1 MIRWTDRFVMALAG
15 VALLAGP
22 ANARHRTQYV
32 RPDPGQLAPHEVLD
46 LHYGDVLFHFYQ
58 DDYFAA
64 ITRLLADR
72 QLGLITH
79 HRDEAE
85 LLLGGLYLSLGQH
98 VEAGRIFQALLE
110 TNAPLPVRNRAW
122 YYLAMIWYQ
131 RGYLKESDQALSRIS
146 GTLEPRLEAERAML
160 LAQVQMLQGRY
171 DDAIRTLS
179 AYKGP
184 PDWTAYAKFNLGVAL
199 VRTDRLADAVPLLGA
214 VGALASQSEEML
226 SLRDKANLALGY
238 ALLQGKRPAQARP
251 VLERVR
257 LEGPFSSKAL
267 LGVGWADA
275 QLDEYRKALSPWMA
289 LHDRNLLDAA
299 VQESYLAVP
308 YAFTRLAANGQAAQ
322 YYESAIKSFD
332 AETRRIDDSIGQIRE
347 GKLLDRILTGEKDAD
362 RKDAVGWFWQMKNLP
377 DAPESRYLYEVLAG
391 NEFQEGLKNYRDIEY
406 MRRNIDG
413 WRDSVAAFDDMLV
426 TRGKAYAER
435 LPRADALMHGTDV
448 GKLLQERVD
457 FESRLNE
464 IEKADDYAA
473 LGTPEEQKTWAR
485 LKRIEEF
492 LAAHPDDPDLAEMR
506 DKHRLMKG
514 VMMWHLSGSFK
525 ARLWNERRSVKEL
538 EAALQE
544 TQQRVVRVD
553 QARSSVPTDA
563 DAYAKRVADMRG
575 RMDDLQERLAQAAQ
589 RQGQHLQAIA
599 IDTLEAQKQRIAT
612 YQVQARFA
620 LASIY
625 DRAISAPESGAQEPK
640 P

>member
-1 MIRWTDRFVMALAG
+1 MIRLTDRFLVVLLGA
-15 VALLAGP
+15 ALLAGS
-22 ANARHRTQYV
+22 ASARHRTKYV
-32 RPDPGQLAPHEVLD
+32 KPDPDQLAPHEVLD

-72 QLGLITH
+72 QLGLIKH
-79 HRDEAE
+79 HQDEAE
-85 LLLGGLYLSLGQH
+85 LLLGGLYLSLGEH
-98 VEAGRIFQALLE
+98 VEAGRIFKALLDA
-110 TNAPLPVRNRAW
+110 NAPLPVRNRAW

-131 RGYLKESDQALSRIS
+131 RGYLKESGQALASIS
-146 GTLEPRLEAERAML
+146 GSLEPRLEAQRSML
-160 LAQVQMLQGRY
+160 QAQVQMLQGRF
-171 DDAIRTLS
+171 DDAIATLN

-199 VRTDRLADAVPLLGA
+199 VRTGRLDDAVPLLGA
-214 VGALASQSEEML
+214 VGMLASQSEEML
-226 SLRDKANLALGY
+226 SLRDKANVALGY

-275 QLDEYRKALSPWMA
+275 QLDDYRKALSPWMA

-308 YAFTRLAANGQAAQ
+308 YAFTRLGANGQAAQ
-322 YYESAIKSFD
+322 YYDTAIKSFD

-347 GKLLDRILTGEKDAD
+347 GKLLDRILAGEKEAGQ
-362 RKDAVGWFWQMKNLP
+362 KDAVGWFWQMKNLP

-391 NEFQEGLKNYRDIEY
+391 NEFQEGLKNYRDVEY
-406 MRRNIDG
+406 MRRNIEG

-435 LPRADALMHGTDV
+435 LPRADALMNGTDV

-464 IEKADDYAA
+464 IEKSSDYAA
-473 LGTPEEQKTWAR
+473 LGTPDEQKTWSR
-485 LKRIEEF
+485 LNRIGEF

-506 DKHRLMKG
+506 GKLRLMKG
-514 VMMWHLSGSFK
+514 VMMWHLSESFK
-525 ARLWNERRSVKEL
+525 ARLWNERRAVKEL
-538 EAALQE
+538 EAGLQE
-544 TQQRVVRVD
+544 TQRRVVLVE
-553 QARSSVPTDA
+553 QARRAVPTDA
-563 DAYAKRVADMRG
+563 GAYAKRVADLRA

-589 RQGQHLQAIA
+589 HQARHLQAIA
-599 IDTLEAQKQRIAT
+599 ISTLEAQKQRIAT

-625 DRAISAPESGAQEPK
+625 DHAISSSASGPPETK